1 MIIDFRVQ
9 PPFRSFLDTYF
20 YRPRPRVPDP
30 LRVTQYELGRV
41 NSPSFDAR
49 SAELFVEEMDE
60 LGVDV
65 AVIMGQQSG
74 ATWGIV
80 DNADI
85 AELSDRYPGRF
96 VGFAGVDAR
105 TTRTASLEERRT
117 AARTP

>member
-1 MIIDFRVQ
+1 
-9 PPFRSFLDTYF
+9 
-20 YRPRPRVPDP
+20 
-30 LRVTQYELGRV
+30 
-41 NSPSFDAR
+41 
-49 SAELFVEEMDE
+49 MDE

>member
-9 PPFRSFLDTYF
+9 PPFRSLLDT
-20 YRPRPRVPDP
+20 RV
-30 LRVTQYELGRV
+30 RR
-41 NSPSFDAR
+41 FK

-96 VGFAGVDAR
+96 VGFAGVERAR
-105 TTRTASLEERRT
+105 PERLLWRN
-117 AARTP
+117 AARLLGLPDGGAS